1 MLVKAGHNILYRP
14 GIKPLVTALRVCY
27 NGAAIPGTTPSRKS
41 SMPGDQLQLG
51 DDEQLVR
58 LRSAWERCLQSL
70 AVRINKVTYE
80 SYIRPIVPVSLNAGE
95 VVLGV
100 SNPFAREWLQK
111 RYASVIASA
120 LENALEEPV
129 ALRLHVLTSEERSRL
144 QSRCMLL
151 EETEAP
157 PPSAPPREQP
167 KPRPRPKLPQIDISL
182 PLNDRYTFDTF
193 VVGRNNQLAE
203 AAAQAV
209 AASPGQVYNPL
220 FIYGGPGLGKTH
232 LLQAI
237 AHAIRQAYPDLTV
250 AYVDGENFTYHYVSA
265 LRERRTEEF
274 RRYTRNV
281 DVWLIDDVQ
290 FLAGATQTR
299 EEFFHTFNALYQCG
313 RQIVISSDRSPREL
327 RSMDDRLIS
336 RFECGLTADIAP
348 PELETRMAI
357 LSTRCAMEGWQV
369 PDEVIYFV
377 AASICSNIRALEG
390 ALTRLIAYSSIM
402 RAPISVDVAQSVLA
416 DYLIEK
422 PVPGRTRKG
431 VSMETILAAVAQQF
445 GTSTEVLRGRRRDRA
460 TACARHIAMLLCREL
475 TGASLD
481 QIGEAL
487 GGRDH
492 ATVQRGIARIEEA
505 LRSDAGLREAAARIR
520 ERLER

>member
-1 MLVKAGHNILYRP
+1 
-14 GIKPLVTALRVCY
+14 
-27 NGAAIPGTTPSRKS
+27 
-41 SMPGDQLQLG
+41 MPGDQLQLG

-58 LRSAWERCLQSL
+58 LRRAWERCLQTL
-70 AVRINKVTYE
+70 AMRINKVTYE
-80 SYIRPIVPVSLNAGE
+80 SYIRPIVPVSLDAAD

-100 SNPFAREWLQK
+100 ANPFAREWLQK
-111 RYASVIASA
+111 RYATAITAA
-120 LENALEEPV
+120 LEAALEQSV
-129 ALRLHVLTSEERSRL
+129 VLHLRVLSAEDRSRL
-144 QSRCMLL
+144 QNSTPLL
-151 EETEAP
+151 QDDAAP
-157 PPSAPPREQP
+157 SPAPAPQQQN
-167 KPRPRPKLPQIDISL
+167 KPRPRPKLPHLDISL
-182 PLNDRYTFDTF
+182 PLSERYTFDTF

-237 AHAIRQAYPDLTV
+237 AHALRHSYPDLAV

-265 LRERRTEEF
+265 LRERRAEEF

-290 FLAGATQTR
+290 FLAGAAQTR
-299 EEFFHTFNALYQCG
+299 EEFFHTFNALYQSG
-313 RQIVISSDRSPREL
+313 RQIVISSDRCPREL

-357 LSTRCAMEGWQV
+357 LSSRCASEGWQV
-369 PDEVIYFV
+369 PDEVIYFI

-422 PVPGRTRKG
+422 PVPGRMHKG
-431 VSMETILAAVAQQF
+431 ISMETILAAVAQHF
-445 GTSTEVLRGRRRDRA
+445 GTNTDVLRGRRRDEA
-460 TACARHIAMLLCREL
+460 TASARHMAMFLCREII
-475 TGASLD
+475 GASLAH
-481 QIGEAL
+481 IGEAL

-492 ATVQRGIARIEEA
+492 TTVQRGIARIEEA
-505 LRSDAGLREAAARIR
+505 LRRDAKLREDLARIR